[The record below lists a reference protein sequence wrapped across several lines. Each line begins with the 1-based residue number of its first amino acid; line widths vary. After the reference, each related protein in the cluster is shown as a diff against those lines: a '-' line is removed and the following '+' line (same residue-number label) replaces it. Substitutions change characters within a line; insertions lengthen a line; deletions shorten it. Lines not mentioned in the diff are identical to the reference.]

1 MTLPSSATLGRAA
14 TMVSWR
20 ARPAANDETANADA
34 ADITIVDAGDTP
46 QELVPEEPLS
56 ILVQGKSYAVVMR
69 TPGQELAHAA
79 GFCLAEGI
87 VDSIDDLHHID
98 FCKREASNAVAI
110 ALTQARQALV
120 ADRLE
125 RRSFLSQT
133 SCGICGKEVIQDLL
147 QEIRPFEDDGL
158 SIPATRAVECVQSLC
173 ARQAMHRTTK
183 ASHAAAAF
191 DAEGRLLSVGEDVGR
206 HNALDKAVGQL
217 FLTAELA
224 RARILLVSSRVSF
237 EMVQKA
243 ARARIP
249 ILLALSHPTALA
261 VELADSLRMTVITIR
276 GSSRLT
282 VYCGRDR
289 VREAGADSLG

>member
-1 MTLPSSATLGRAA
+1 MMLPSSSTAA
-14 TMVSWR
+14 RTAVVSWR
-20 ARPAANDETANADA
+20 AQKAAARREETAG
-34 ADITIVDAGDTP
+34 ITIVDAGDMP

-56 ILVQGKSYAVVMR
+56 ILVQGKPYAVVMR
-69 TPGQELAHAA
+69 TPGDELAHAA

-87 VDSIDDLHHID
+87 VDGPDDLHHID
-98 FCKREASNAVAI
+98 FCKKEASNAVAI

-125 RRSFLSQT
+125 RRSYLSQT

-147 QEIRPFEDDGL
+147 QELRPFEDDDDL
-158 SIPATRAVECVQSLC
+158 SITASRVVQCVQSLC

-183 ASHAAAAF
+183 ASHAASLF

-217 FLTAELA
+217 FLTEKLPE
-224 RARILLVSSRVSF
+224 ARILLVSSRVSF

-261 VELADSLRMTVITIR
+261 VELAETLRMTVITIR
-276 GSSRLT
+276 GNTRLT
-282 VYCGRDR
+282 VYCGGQR
-289 VREAGADSLG
+289 VRRD

>member
-1 MTLPSSATLGRAA
+1 MLPSSSAVARAA
-14 TMVSWR
+14 MMVSWR
-20 ARPAANDETANADA
+20 AKAAANEEADG
-34 ADITIVDAGDTP
+34 ITIVDAGDTP

-87 VDSIDDLHHID
+87 VDSPDDLHHID
-98 FCKREASNAVAI
+98 FCKKEASNAVAV
-110 ALTQARQALV
+110 ALTPARQALV

-125 RRSFLSQT
+125 RKSFLSQT

-147 QEIRPFEDDGL
+147 QEIRPFEVNDL
-158 SIPATRAVECVQSLC
+158 SVPASRILQCVESLG

-183 ASHAAAAF
+183 ASHAAAVF
-191 DAEGRLLSVGEDVGR
+191 DAEGRLMSVGEDVGR
-206 HNALDKAVGQL
+206 HNALDKAVGEL
-217 FLTAELA
+217 FLKEELPQ
-224 RARILLVSSRVSF
+224 ARILLVSSRVSF

-261 VELADSLRMTVITIR
+261 VELAESLRLTVVTIR
-276 GSSRLT
+276 GNTRLT
-282 VYCGRDR
+282 VYCGGER
-289 VREAGADSLG
+289 VRRD

>member
-1 MTLPSSATLGRAA
+1 M
-14 TMVSWR
+14 MVSWR
-20 ARPAANDETANADA
+20 AKAAANDEA
-34 ADITIVDAGDTP
+34 AGITIVDVEDTP

-87 VDSIDDLHHID
+87 VDSPDDLHHID
-98 FCKREASNAVAI
+98 FCKKEASNAVAI
-110 ALTQARQALV
+110 ALTEARQALV

-125 RRSFLSQT
+125 RKSFLSQT
-133 SCGICGKEVIQDLL
+133 SCGICGKEVIRDLL
-147 QEIRPFEDDGL
+147 QEIRPFEQDDL
-158 SIPATRAVECVQSLC
+158 SVPASRVVQCVEALC
-173 ARQAMHRTTK
+173 ARQAMHRATK

-191 DAEGRLLSVGEDVGR
+191 DAEGRLMSVGEDVGR

-217 FLTAELA
+217 FLTEELPQ
-224 RARILLVSSRVSF
+224 ARILLVSSRVSF

-261 VELADSLRMTVITIR
+261 VELAESLGMTVITVR
-276 GSSRLT
+276 GNSRLT
-282 VYCGRDR
+282 VYCGGHRI
-289 VREAGADSLG
+289 EKA